1 MRTMDI
7 LIIID
12 MQNDFIEGVLG
23 SNEAKIAVDKMCQ
36 YLENFKGKIILT
48 QDTHDDFYKN
58 SLEGKKLPVEHC
70 QIDTWGWEINDNIK
84 SRIYKKGLELI
95 SVKDEITLE
104 NIYKQEDKALIFTKN
119 AFGSKLLI
127 KYLQM
132 VDNILNTGEKI
143 ERIVIGGLCTD
154 ICVITN
160 VLSIKTFLPEVNI
173 QLLVE
178 ATAASSKV
186 NQNAALDIMRAC
198 QIDFI

>member
-12 MQNDFIEGVLG
+12 MQNDFIKGVLG

-70 QIDTWGWEINDNIK
+70 QVDTWGWEINDNIK
-84 SRIYKKGLELI
+84 SSIHQKGLELI

-104 NIYKQEDKALIFTKN
+104 NIYKQEDKALIFIKN

-132 VDNILNTGEKI
+132 VDNTLNTGEKI

>member
-58 SLEGKKLPVEHC
+58 SLEGNKLPVEHC
-70 QIDTWGWEINDNIK
+70 QIDTWGWGVNDNIK

-132 VDNILNTGEKI
+132 VDNTLNTGEKI

-160 VLSIKTFLPEVNI
+160 VLTIKTFLPEVNI